1 MDRQLDKEMELHNY
15 LIDIKEKEREFKAR
29 EREVASR
36 QNRLS
41 RELREVRKM
50 KTEGIIQRKSEQISD
65 SSLDDIVDIEVR
77 PDQLTGKEEV
87 YQI

>member
-15 LIDIKEKEREFKAR
+15 LIDIKEKEREFRAR

-50 KTEGIIQRKSEQISD
+50 KTEGITQRKSEELSD
-65 SSLDDIVDIEVR
+65 SSIDDVVDI
-77 PDQLTGKEEV
+77 
-87 YQI
+87 

>member
-15 LIDIKEKEREFKAR
+15 LIDIKEKEREFRAK

-50 KTEGIIQRKSEQISD
+50 KTEGITQRKPEELSD
-65 SSLDDIVDIEVR
+65 SSLEDIVDIEVR